1 MIQAAHMIQALAA
14 LLTQAVINMN
24 PIFQYLLLIMTYAII
39 CFTSVTIWIPAI
51 LCGYLMTRSLWLHN
65 KRKQLSSKQLE
76 YMLSPYEMEARF
88 WIWDFTKLQKKLIK
102 YE

>member
-1 MIQAAHMIQALAA
+1 MV
-14 LLTQAVINMN
+14 VINMN
-24 PIFQYLLLIMTYAII
+24 PIFQYLLLIAVYAII
-39 CFTSVTIWIPAI
+39 CFISITVWIPAI

-65 KRKQLSSKQLE
+65 KRRQLSAKQLE
-76 YMLSPYEMEARF
+76 YMLSPYEMEVRF